1 MTARAAPSSD
11 EVSTS
16 IRGKLPAWTV
26 VLFCCAIALAFSP
39 NVLQIFSLQDDYDVL
54 TYRDIHFYFHN
65 EAQHLVTI
73 ARPVAALLTNLPILP
88 IQSLDDFRWVRIFSI
103 LTVCVL
109 GTQMIWNFVVRLNTR
124 PFDAVMLALSVFLGL
139 AFIYAA
145 LTATAWAPHL
155 LTTFIA
161 FGAYTLLGRS
171 NTRCLSFLVVWR
183 RGNCRALAALL
194 RAYLRVREV
203 WLACL
208 VCQLAFYDYPP
219 FALLL
224 TVFPM
229 VGVLFSQA
237 PRAYRTLIACR
248 DVAFIAVNI
257 ALYSLSTALVYL
269 PIVRLFT
276 AKGSG
281 AAEAYESELTATLY
295 ANHQFKYGFDFGLM
309 LKRLGELMVT
319 SGDLWLLPQYRL
331 HILAAGLVLVAVAAA
346 NLVRRPA
353 GARLVLGSWA
363 SEGTVVLLV
372 LVVCF
377 AMAASPVLAAAG
389 GFVAYRTTVAPTA
402 LTAIFFVFALRS
414 LLALLSARA
423 ADAAMVL
430 TAGLA
435 FAGSLDANVA
445 VMRLGRNEYA
455 YFTGIVRQA
464 ITDKSET
471 IVVVDPRPMGGP
483 EMYNRSPIYD
493 QRGRAVPPHDLG
505 CFASYCL
512 QTGTIISVIAVR
524 LGLAKDTFTVFVPR
538 GDVPVPGLTCAM
550 LTGPTPVYPP
560 NAAKRAIE
568 AIDQMRALPPV
579 TCATLDLAWHDL
591 GVGVGN

>member
-1 MTARAAPSSD
+1 
-11 EVSTS
+11 
-16 IRGKLPAWTV
+16 
-26 VLFCCAIALAFSP
+26 
-39 NVLQIFSLQDDYDVL
+39 VLQIFSLQDDYDVL

-65 EAQHLVTI
+65 EAEHLLAI

-88 IQSLDDFRWVRIFSI
+88 VQSLEDFRWVRIFSI

-109 GTQMIWNFVVRLNTR
+109 GAQMIWNFVVRLNVR
-124 PFDAVMLALSVFLGL
+124 PLDAVVLALVVFLGL
-139 AFIYAA
+139 AFVYAA
-145 LTATAWAPHL
+145 LVTTAWAPHL

-171 NTRCLSFLVVWR
+171 NTRCLSFLVLWR
-183 RGNCRALAALL
+183 REDYRAMVRPL
-194 RAYLRVREV
+194 RSYLRLREV
-203 WLACL
+203 WLAGL

-248 DVAFIAVNI
+248 DVAFIAANI
-257 ALYSLSTALVYL
+257 AIYSLSTALVYL
-269 PIVRLFT
+269 PVVRLFT

-281 AAEAYESELTATLY
+281 TAAAYESELTATLY
-295 ANHQFKYGFDFGLM
+295 ANHQFKYGFDIGSM
-309 LKRLGELMVT
+309 LKRLGELTVT
-319 SGDLWLLPQYRL
+319 SGDLWLLPQYRM
-331 HILAAGLVLVAVAAA
+331 HILAASVVLVAVAAA

-353 GARLVLGSWA
+353 GTRLLLGSWA
-363 SEGTVVLLV
+363 SEGTVVLPV
-372 LVVCF
+372 ASACF

-402 LTAIFFVFALRS
+402 LAAIVFVFALRS
-414 LLALLSARA
+414 LLALFSARA

-435 FAGSLDANVA
+435 FASNLDANIA
-445 VMRLGRNEYA
+445 VMHLGRNEYA
-455 YFTGIVRQA
+455 YFAGVVREA
-464 ITDKSET
+464 IADKSKT
-471 IVVVDPRPMGGP
+471 IVVIDPRPMGGP

-493 QRGRAVPPHDLG
+493 QQGRAVPAHDLG
-505 CFASYCL
+505 CFSSYCL
-512 QTGTIISVIAVR
+512 QTGTIISVIAAR
-524 LGLAKDTFTVFVPR
+524 LGLAKDAFTVFVPR

-550 LTGPTPVYPP
+550 LNGPTPAYPP
-560 NAAKRAIE
+560 NAAKQEIA
-568 AIDQMRALPPV
+568 AIDQIRARPPV
-579 TCATLDLAWHDL
+579 TCVTLDLAWHDL